1 MGVIMNIRKITQMA
15 ERNSGYGWNC
25 CVLSIP
31 KTLIYRI
38 SGTIVKSLINFL
50 YLFNLVDDAGVKKK
64 EQNPLYII

>member
-1 MGVIMNIRKITQMA
+1 MDVVMNIRKITQMA

-38 SGTIVKSLINFL
+38 SGTIVKSLTFYI
-50 YLFNLVDDAGVKKK
+50 YLILWMMLGLKKMNK
-64 EQNPLYII
+64 IHYI